1 VHFVFFVV
9 NIVFVSSLTPSFNGL
24 RVLSFES
31 RRGAEMATLI
41 GNYGGQATS
50 APALR
55 EVPIDSNTDAVAF
68 ADALI
73 RGDIDLVILLTGV
86 GTRALIALVDKTRD
100 RAAFVGA
107 LGRTR
112 IAARGPKPVAALREI
127 DLTPWVVAPEPN
139 TWRELLAALDRKA
152 SEFRLQGARVA
163 VQEYGASNP
172 QLLDGLIERGAAV
185 TRVPVYR
192 YALPDDTGPLHHA
205 ARAVAD
211 GQIDVALFTT
221 SMQIVHL
228 LEIARQDN
236 LEDAVRR
243 GLQSMAV
250 ASIGPTT
257 SEELREQGIAV
268 DIEASHPKMGF
279 LVRDA
284 AERAG
289 AILRLKRTHEPLE
302 P

>member
-1 VHFVFFVV
+1 LPQAFVV
-9 NIVFVSSLTPSFNGL
+9 TLSFNGL

-31 RRGAEMATLI
+31 RRSVEMAALI
-41 GNYGGQATS
+41 ANYGGQPIS

-55 EVPIDSNTDAVAF
+55 EVPIDSNSEAVAF
-68 ADALI
+68 ADALV
-73 RGDIDLVILLTGV
+73 RGEIDLVILLTGV
-86 GTRALIALVDKTRD
+86 GTRALVALVDKTRD
-100 RAAFVGA
+100 RAAFVRA

-127 DLTPWVVAPEPN
+127 DLKPWVIAPEPN
-139 TWRELLAALDRKA
+139 TWRELLAALDGKA
-152 SEFRLQGARVA
+152 SEFQLQGARVA
-163 VQEYGASNP
+163 VQEYGALNP
-172 QLLDGLIERGAAV
+172 QLLDGLAERGAAV

-192 YALPDDTGPLHHA
+192 YALPDDTLPLQHA

-221 SMQIVHL
+221 SMQVVHL
-228 LEIARQDN
+228 LEIARQHGLDHT
-236 LEDAVRR
+236 VRQ
-243 GLQSMAV
+243 GLRSMAV

-257 SEELREQGIAV
+257 SGELREHGITI
-268 DIEASHPKMGF
+268 DIEASHPRMGF

-289 AILRLKRTHEPLE
+289 AILRLKRGGAAVG
-302 P
+302 

>member
-1 VHFVFFVV
+1 MV
-9 NIVFVSSLTPSFNGL
+9 TPSFNGL

-31 RRGAEMATLI
+31 RRSTEMATLI
-41 GNYGGQATS
+41 ANYGGQPIS

-55 EVPIDSNTDAVAF
+55 EVPIESNSEAAAF
-68 ADALI
+68 VDALI
-73 RGDIDLVILLTGV
+73 REEIDLVILLTGV
-86 GTRALIALVDKTRD
+86 GTRALMALVDKTRD
-100 RAAFVGA
+100 RAAFVAA
-107 LGRTR
+107 LRRTR
-112 IAARGPKPVAALREI
+112 IAARGPKPGAALREI
-127 DLTPWVVAPEPN
+127 DLTPWVIAPEPN
-139 TWRELLAALDRKA
+139 TWRELLAALDGRS

-172 QLLDGLIERGAAV
+172 QLLDGLAARGAAV

-192 YALPDDTGPLHHA
+192 YALPEDTRPLQQA

-221 SMQIVHL
+221 SMQVVHL
-228 LEIARQDN
+228 LEIGRAHN
-236 LEDAVRR
+236 FEDAVRQGFR
-243 GLQSMAV
+243 SIAV

-257 SEELREQGIAV
+257 SEELREQGITI

-289 AILRLKRTHEPLE
+289 AILRLKRG
-302 P
+302 

>member
-1 VHFVFFVV
+1 VV
-9 NIVFVSSLTPSFNGL
+9 SPSFNGL
-24 RVLSFES
+24 HVLSFES
-31 RRGAEMATLI
+31 RRSAGMAALI
-41 GNYGGQATS
+41 ANYGGQPVS

-55 EVPIDSNTDAVAF
+55 EVPIESNSDAIGF

-73 RGDIDLVILLTGV
+73 RGEIDLVILLTGV
-86 GTRALIALVDKTRD
+86 GTRALIALADKWRD
-100 RAAFVGA
+100 RAAFVRA
-107 LGRTR
+107 LADTR
-112 IAARGPKPVAALREI
+112 VAARGPKPVAALREI

-139 TWRELLAALDRKA
+139 TWRELLAALDGKA
-152 SEFRLQGARVA
+152 SEFQLRNARVA

-172 QLLDGLIERGAAV
+172 QLLDGLAERGAVV

-192 YALPDDTGPLHHA
+192 YALPDDTAPLQHA

-221 SMQIVHL
+221 SMQVVHL
-228 LEIARQDN
+228 LEIARQHN
-236 LEDAVRR
+236 LEHGLRQ

-257 SEELREQGIAV
+257 SDELREQGITI

-279 LVRDA
+279 LVREA

-289 AILRLKRTHEPLE
+289 AILRLKRGGPAVG
-302 P
+302 

>member
-1 VHFVFFVV
+1 M
-9 NIVFVSSLTPSFNGL
+9 NPSFNGL

-31 RRGAEMATLI
+31 RRSAEMATLI
-41 GNYGGQATS
+41 ANYGGQAVS
-50 APALR
+50 APAMR
-55 EVPIDSNTDAVAF
+55 EVPIDNSNEAIAFTDA
-68 ADALI
+68 LT
-73 RGDIDLVILLTGV
+73 RGEIDLVILLTGV

-100 RAAFVGA
+100 RASFVGA

-139 TWRELLAALDRKA
+139 TWRELLAVLDGKA

-172 QLLDGLIERGAAV
+172 QLLEGLAERGAAV

-192 YALPDDTGPLHHA
+192 YALPDDTKPLQQA

-211 GQIDVALFTT
+211 GQVDVTVFTT
-221 SMQIVHL
+221 SMQVVHL
-228 LEIARQDN
+228 LEVARQHN
-236 LEDAVRR
+236 VEDAVRD
-243 GLQSMAV
+243 GFESIAV

-257 SEELREQGIAV
+257 SEALREHGIAI
-268 DIEASHPKMGF
+268 DIEATHPKMGF
-279 LVRDA
+279 LVREA
-284 AERAG
+284 AEHAA
-289 AILRLKRTHEPLE
+289 AILRRKRGGAAVG
-302 P
+302 

>member
-1 VHFVFFVV
+1 
-9 NIVFVSSLTPSFNGL
+9 
-24 RVLSFES
+24 
-31 RRGAEMATLI
+31 MAALVA
-41 GNYGGQATS
+41 NLGGQPIS

-55 EVPIDSNTDAVAF
+55 EVPIESNSEAIAF
-68 ADALI
+68 ADALT
-73 RGDIDLVILLTGV
+73 RGEIDLVILLTGV
-86 GTRALIALVDKTRD
+86 GTRALLALVDKMRERT
-100 RAAFVGA
+100 AFIGA
-107 LGRTR
+107 LSRTR

-139 TWRELLAALDRKA
+139 TWRELLAALDGKA
-152 SEFRLQGARVA
+152 VEFALQGARVG

-172 QLLDGLIERGAAV
+172 QLLDGLRERGAAV

-192 YALPDDTGPLHHA
+192 YALPENTEPLKHA
-205 ARAVAD
+205 ARAVAE

-221 SMQIVHL
+221 SMQVVHL
-228 LEIARQDN
+228 LEIARQYN
-236 LEDAVRR
+236 LEHAVLQ

-257 SEELREQGIAV
+257 SDELREQGITI

-289 AILRLKRTHEPLE
+289 EIVRVKRGGAAVG
-302 P
+302 

>member
-1 VHFVFFVV
+1 MV
-9 NIVFVSSLTPSFNGL
+9 TPSFNGL

-31 RRGAEMATLI
+31 RRSTEMATLI
-41 GNYGGQATS
+41 ANYGGQPIS

-55 EVPIDSNTDAVAF
+55 EVPIESNSEAAAF
-68 ADALI
+68 VDALI
-73 RGDIDLVILLTGV
+73 REEIDLVILLTGV
-86 GTRALIALVDKTRD
+86 GTRALMALVDKTRD
-100 RAAFVGA
+100 RAAFVAA
-107 LGRTR
+107 LRRTR
-112 IAARGPKPVAALREI
+112 IAARGPKPGAALREI
-127 DLTPWVVAPEPN
+127 DLTPWVIAPEPN
-139 TWRELLAALDRKA
+139 TWRELLAALDGKS

-172 QLLDGLIERGAAV
+172 QLLDGLAARGAAV

-192 YALPDDTGPLHHA
+192 YALPEDTRPLQQA

-221 SMQIVHL
+221 SMQVVHL
-228 LEIARQDN
+228 LEIGRAHN
-236 LEDAVRR
+236 FEDAVRQ
-243 GLQSMAV
+243 GFHSVAV

-257 SEELREQGIAV
+257 SEELREQGITI

-289 AILRLKRTHEPLE
+289 AILRLKRG
-302 P
+302 

>member
-1 VHFVFFVV
+1 
-9 NIVFVSSLTPSFNGL
+9 
-24 RVLSFES
+24 
-31 RRGAEMATLI
+31 MATLI
-41 GNYGGQATS
+41 ANYGGQPIS

-55 EVPIDSNTDAVAF
+55 EVPIESNSEAVAF
-68 ADALI
+68 ADALA
-73 RGDIDLVILLTGV
+73 RGEIDLVILLTGV

-100 RAAFVGA
+100 RAAFVRA

-127 DLTPWVVAPEPN
+127 DLKPWVIAPEPN
-139 TWRELLAALDRKA
+139 TWRELLAALDGKA

-172 QLLDGLIERGAAV
+172 QLLDGLAERGAAV

-192 YALPDDTGPLHHA
+192 YALPDDTLPLHHA

-221 SMQIVHL
+221 SMQVVHL
-228 LEIARQDN
+228 LEIARQHGLDH
-236 LEDAVRR
+236 AVRQ
-243 GLQSMAV
+243 GLRSMAV

-257 SEELREQGIAV
+257 SEQLSEHGITI

-284 AERAG
+284 AERAA
-289 AILRLKRTHEPLE
+289 AILRLKRGGAAVG
-302 P
+302 

>member
-1 VHFVFFVV
+1 
-9 NIVFVSSLTPSFNGL
+9 
-24 RVLSFES
+24 
-31 RRGAEMATLI
+31 MATLI
-41 GNYGGQATS
+41 ANYGGQAIS
-50 APALR
+50 APALQ
-55 EVPIDSNTDAVAF
+55 EVPIESNNDAVAF

-73 RGDIDLVILLTGV
+73 RGEIDLVILLTGV
-86 GTRALIALVDKTRD
+86 GTRALIALVDRTRD

-107 LGRTR
+107 LARAR
-112 IAARGPKPVAALREI
+112 IAARGPKPVAALRDLE
-127 DLTPWVVAPEPN
+127 LTPWVVAPEPN
-139 TWRELLAALDRKA
+139 TWRELLAALDGRA
-152 SEFRLQGARVA
+152 SEFPLQGARVA

-172 QLLDGLIERGAAV
+172 QLVDGLVERGAAV

-192 YALPDDTGPLHHA
+192 YALPNDTRPLQQA

-221 SMQIVHL
+221 SMQVVHL
-228 LEIARQDN
+228 LEIGRQHN

-243 GLQSMAV
+243 GFQSIVV

-257 SEELREQGIAV
+257 SEELREQEIAV

-284 AERAG
+284 AARAG
-289 AILRLKRTHEPLE
+289 PILRLKRGGGLH
-302 P
+302 

>member
-1 VHFVFFVV
+1 M
-9 NIVFVSSLTPSFNGL
+9 NPSFNGL

-31 RRGAEMATLI
+31 RRSAEMATLI
-41 GNYGGQATS
+41 ANYGGQAVS
-50 APALR
+50 APAMR
-55 EVPIDSNTDAVAF
+55 EVPIDSSNEAIAFTDA
-68 ADALI
+68 LT
-73 RGDIDLVILLTGV
+73 RGEIDLVILLTGV

-100 RAAFVGA
+100 RASFVGA

-139 TWRELLAALDRKA
+139 TWRELLAVLDGKA

-172 QLLDGLIERGAAV
+172 QLLEGLAERGAAV

-192 YALPDDTGPLHHA
+192 YALPDDTKPLQQA

-211 GQIDVALFTT
+211 GQVDVTVFTT
-221 SMQIVHL
+221 SMQVVHL
-228 LEIARQDN
+228 LEVARQHN
-236 LEDAVRR
+236 VEDAVRD
-243 GLQSMAV
+243 GFESIAV

-257 SEELREQGIAV
+257 SEALREHGIAI
-268 DIEASHPKMGF
+268 DIEATHPKMGF
-279 LVRDA
+279 LVREA
-284 AERAG
+284 AEHAA
-289 AILRLKRTHEPLE
+289 AILRRKRGGAAVG
-302 P
+302 

>member
-1 VHFVFFVV
+1 
-9 NIVFVSSLTPSFNGL
+9 
-24 RVLSFES
+24 
-31 RRGAEMATLI
+31 MATLI
-41 GNYGGQATS
+41 ANYGGQPIS

-55 EVPIDSNTDAVAF
+55 EVPIESNSEAVAF
-68 ADALI
+68 VDALT
-73 RGDIDLVILLTGV
+73 RDEIDLVILLTGV

-100 RAAFVGA
+100 RAAFVAA
-107 LGRTR
+107 LGRAR

-127 DLTPWVVAPEPN
+127 GLTPWVIAPEPN
-139 TWRELLAALDRKA
+139 TWRELLTALDGKA

-172 QLLDGLIERGAAV
+172 QLLDGLAARGAAV

-192 YALPDDTGPLHHA
+192 YALPEDTKPLQQA

-221 SMQIVHL
+221 SMQVVHL
-228 LEIARQDN
+228 LEIGRKHN
-236 LEDAVRR
+236 FEDAVRQ
-243 GLQSMAV
+243 GFTSIAV

-257 SEELREQGIAV
+257 SEELREQGISI

-284 AERAG
+284 AERAAG
-289 AILRLKRTHEPLE
+289 ILRLKRGGAA
-302 P
+302 

>member
-1 VHFVFFVV
+1 VV
-9 NIVFVSSLTPSFNGL
+9 SPSFNGL

-31 RRGAEMATLI
+31 RRSTEMAALI
-41 GNYGGQATS
+41 ANYGGQPIS

-55 EVPIDSNTDAVAF
+55 EVPIESNSEAIAF

-73 RGDIDLVILLTGV
+73 RGEIDLVILLTGV
-86 GTRALIALVDKTRD
+86 GTRALVALVDKMRD
-100 RAAFVGA
+100 RAAFVRA
-107 LGRTR
+107 LARAR

-139 TWRELLAALDRKA
+139 TWRELLAAIDGKR
-152 SEFRLQGARVA
+152 SEFQLQDARVA

-172 QLLDGLIERGAAV
+172 QLLDGLAERGAVV

-192 YALPDDTGPLHHA
+192 YALPDDTAPLRNA
-205 ARAVAD
+205 ARAMAD

-221 SMQIVHL
+221 SMQVVHL
-228 LEIARQDN
+228 LEIARRHN
-236 LEDAVRR
+236 LEDGVRHAFH
-243 GLQSMAV
+243 SIAV

-257 SEELREQGIAV
+257 SDELREQGITI

-289 AILRLKRTHEPLE
+289 AILRLKRGGAAVG
-302 P
+302 

>member
-1 VHFVFFVV
+1 
-9 NIVFVSSLTPSFNGL
+9 
-24 RVLSFES
+24 LSFES
-31 RRGAEMATLI
+31 RRSTELAALI
-41 GNYGGQATS
+41 ANYGGEPIS

-55 EVPIDSNTDAVAF
+55 EVPIDSNSEAIAF
-68 ADALI
+68 ADALV
-73 RGDIDLVILLTGV
+73 RGEIDVVILLTGV
-86 GTRALIALVDKTRD
+86 GTRALIALVEKMRD

-107 LGRTR
+107 LARTR

-127 DLTPWVVAPEPN
+127 HVMPWVVAPEPN
-139 TWRELLAALDRKA
+139 TWRELLAALDGKT
-152 SEFRLQGARVA
+152 SEFQLRGARVA

-172 QLLDGLIERGAAV
+172 QLLDGLAERGAVV

-192 YALPDDTGPLHHA
+192 YALPDDTAPLQHA
-205 ARAVAD
+205 ARAVSN

-221 SMQIVHL
+221 SMQVVHL
-228 LEIARQDN
+228 LEIARRHN
-236 LEDAVRR
+236 LEDGVRQ
-243 GLQSMAV
+243 GLQSIAV

-257 SEELREQGIAV
+257 SDELREQGITV

-289 AILRLKRTHEPLE
+289 AILRLKRGGAAVG
-302 P
+302 

>member
-1 VHFVFFVV
+1 MV
-9 NIVFVSSLTPSFNGL
+9 NPSFDGL
-24 RVLSFES
+24 RVLSLES
-31 RRGAEMATLI
+31 RRSAEMATLI
-41 GNYGGQATS
+41 ANYGGQPIS

-55 EVPIDSNTDAVAF
+55 EVPIESNSEAVAF
-68 ADALI
+68 VDALT
-73 RGDIDLVILLTGV
+73 RAEIDLVILLTGV
-86 GTRALIALVDKTRD
+86 GTRALIALVDKMRH
-100 RAAFVGA
+100 RAAFVAA

-127 DLTPWVVAPEPN
+127 GLTPWVTAPEPN
-139 TWRELLAALDRKA
+139 TWRELLAALDGKA
-152 SEFRLQGARVA
+152 SEFRLEGARVA

-172 QLLDGLIERGAAV
+172 QLLDGLAARGAAV

-192 YALPDDTGPLHHA
+192 YALPEDTRPLQQA

-221 SMQIVHL
+221 SMQVVHL
-228 LEIARQDN
+228 LEIARQHN
-236 LEDAVRR
+236 FEDAVRQ
-243 GLQSMAV
+243 GFKSIAV

-257 SEELREQGIAV
+257 SDELREHGISI

-284 AERAG
+284 AERAA
-289 AILRLKRTHEPLE
+289 AILRLKRG
-302 P
+302 